1 MFNSLNIK
9 QVVQIINFLDNHSFP
24 AGIIT
29 NKGDLVIW
37 RNSASIQLKDRL
49 MRQHNVYLP
58 NRTTDLQ
65 PTEQLSR
72 LKKSVKKLKPISCLP
87 SPNYL
92 EIEYYLNFNNKP
104 IKVADRFY
112 HLRHN
117 MESYRIWFQLK
128 AAQIG

>member
-1 MFNSLNIK
+1 MFNSLNIR
-9 QVVQIINFLDNHSFP
+9 QILQIVNFLNNHPFP
-24 AGIIT
+24 AGIIA
-29 NKGDLVIW
+29 NKRDLVIW
-37 RNSASIQLKDRL
+37 RNSASIQLKDKL
-49 MRQHNVYLP
+49 MRQHGVYLP
-58 NRTTDLQ
+58 NRTTDLH
-65 PTEQLSR
+65 PTEQLNS
-72 LKKSVKKLKPISCLP
+72 LKKSVKKLKPIFYLP

-92 EIEYYLNFNNKP
+92 EIEYYLNFSSKP